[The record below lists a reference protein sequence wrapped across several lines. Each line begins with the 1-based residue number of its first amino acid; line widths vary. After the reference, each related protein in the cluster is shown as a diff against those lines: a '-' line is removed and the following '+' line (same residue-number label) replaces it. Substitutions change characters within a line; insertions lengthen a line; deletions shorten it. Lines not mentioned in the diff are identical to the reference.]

1 MSENIS
7 NQQIIDNVLGY
18 IERVKEFLPNLY
30 DHQPCDVIVI
40 YCSVLYKKVEKDI
53 ENNFCFWYYVRVKPY
68 GG

>member
-18 IERVKEFLPNLY
+18 IERVKEILPNLY

-40 YCSVLYKKVEKDI
+40 NCSVLYKKVKTYI
-53 ENNFCFWYYVRVKPY
+53 EI
-68 GG
+68 

>member
-30 DHQPCDVIVI
+30 DNQPCDVIVI

-53 ENNFCFWYYVRVKPY
+53 EKIPLFGIICV
-68 GG
+68 